1 MSGNPISSKDKKS
14 IFLADHI
21 GWSQL
26 KSQAKQGQMWSRTE
40 TNDAI
45 PVWCALL
52 SNIAIYIQWVHH
64 SPNFLYSPLTDNQ
77 TPFCIKKIYIQ
88 YAHNTT
94 HKNPVSSPGNQRPP
108 AVGHKKNGEP
118 NKLPQWVQQIVA
130 FLPCTRAVPC
140 LAPIRPKSLLLHTQH
155 MLQGSIFQWWR
166 IHWDVAHACH
176 SSVYL
181 LQDSH

>member
-26 KSQAKQGQMWSRTE
+26 KSQAKQGQVWSRTE

-64 SPNFLYSPLTDNQ
+64 APNFLYSPLTDNQ
-77 TPFCIKKIYIQ
+77 TPF
-88 YAHNTT
+88 
-94 HKNPVSSPGNQRPP
+94 
-108 AVGHKKNGEP
+108 
-118 NKLPQWVQQIVA
+118 
-130 FLPCTRAVPC
+130 
-140 LAPIRPKSLLLHTQH
+140 SLLLALRRYTYNMHIIQLTKTQFPPQETNAH
-155 MLQGSIFQWWR
+155 LLWGTKKMGNLTSFLSGCNKLWPFCPTREQYPAWHQSDPNHSCCTLSTCYKDPSSNDGGSTET
-166 IHWDVAHACH
+166 
-176 SSVYL
+176 
-181 LQDSH
+181 